1 VAELKGETFD
11 RRWPRVRPPAVLAAA
26 GLVCALV
33 AGVTAVTDSPRRL
46 PAADWIWPPP
56 PQLWADRNIEPPTR
70 LRIPRINVDS
80 PLETLD
86 LDPSGAMTLP
96 SDYQIAGWYQRGAAP
111 GDPGAAV
118 IAGHVDSRTG
128 AAVFFRLG
136 ELRAGDT
143 IEVDRGGRRVMFRV
157 TSTGR
162 YPKSQ
167 IPTDLVYAPTPVPT
181 LRLITCGGTF
191 DYDRDTY
198 LDNVVVFAA
207 LVT

>member
-1 VAELKGETFD
+1 MTELKAGSFD
-11 RRWPRVRPPAVLAAA
+11 RRWPRMRLPAVLAAA
-26 GLVCALV
+26 GLACALV
-33 AGVTAVTDSPRRL
+33 AGLTALTGSPTL

-128 AAVFFRLG
+128 TAVFFRLG

-143 IEVDRGGRRVMFRV
+143 VEVDRGGRRITFRV

-162 YPKSQ
+162 YPKSDV
-167 IPTDLVYAPTPVPT
+167 PVDLVYAPTPVPT
-181 LRLITCGGTF
+181 LRLITCGGNF
-191 DYDRDTY
+191 DHERNTY
-198 LDNVVVFAA
+198 VDNVVVFAVV
-207 LVT
+207 VT